1 MAAGLR
7 GFDELDRALAELPDL
22 VQVSVLGAAV
32 AKGAEVIRAGAESRA
47 PRRTGELAG
56 SMTVDIEATRAGVT
70 AHVGPGK
77 EQFWGLFQE
86 FGTVRHAAQPF
97 LRPAIDE
104 EGPSAVGV
112 LGDVLGAGV
121 EREAARL
128 NKVTAALVPR
138 SAG

>member
-1 MAAGLR
+1 MAVGVR
-7 GFDELDRALAELPDL
+7 GFVELDRVLATLPDV

-32 AKGAEVIRAGAESRA
+32 AKGGEIIRAGAEARA

-56 SMTVDIEATRAGVT
+56 GMTMEIEATRGGVT

-86 FGTVRHAAQPF
+86 FGTVRQAAQPF

-104 EGPSAVGV
+104 DGPEAVQV
-112 LGDVLGAGV
+112 LGDALGAGV

-128 NKVTAALVPR
+128 NKATAALVPR
-138 SAG
+138 NS